1 MKRLKTSTRKRRNTA
16 LELLMFK
23 NSDKFNAV
31 REEFTV
37 FKTLEKDIG
46 SLPDETSGGEI
57 FNKAALDYLSTINTP
72 TGEVTKDMPMFLNH
86 GSNHQNNFYVFEEKH
101 ADKIVYWQAVLVVS
115 ICICML
121 LGALIISW
129 KIN

>member
-31 REEFTV
+31 RDEFTV
-37 FKTLEKDIG
+37 FHTLEKDISGLPHEDG
-46 SLPDETSGGEI
+46 SYEI
-57 FNKAALDYLSTINTP
+57 FHKSAQDYLDKINTP
-72 TGEVTKDMPMFLNH
+72 TGEVTKEMPMFLNH
-86 GSNHQNNFYVFEEKH
+86 GNNQQNNFYVIKDEYAEKFL
-101 ADKIVYWQAVLVVS
+101 YWEGVKTVTFAV
-115 ICICML
+115 CML
-121 LGALIISW
+121 LGALIVSW